1 MLRRLP
7 ISLRFDDDDSEFYE
21 GFIEEKK
28 NNRELSTLILDLL
41 RVYYENEVVRD
52 IVENYRI
59 ENSPFLKIHAEIN
72 RIAMEHSKNT
82 ISTSMM
88 GDYTRNEVKKTEPS
102 SENNSQ
108 QESPKLIP
116 ASPEEMQSQI
126 DEGVQK
132 ALASIL
138 SGDGGHILSEI
149 QKKLNNGNSQ
159 TEVKESLV
167 EEKVEK
173 VIPTV
178 VAPPTFEKT
187 EENDFVKEEVKV
199 ENKKEEV
206 ISETVEN
213 KPKKPSSFSKLMGS
227 LN

>member
-1 MLRRLP
+1 
-7 ISLRFDDDDSEFYE
+7 
-21 GFIEEKK
+21 
-28 NNRELSTLILDLL
+28 
-41 RVYYENEVVRD
+41 
-52 IVENYRI
+52 
-59 ENSPFLKIHAEIN
+59 
-72 RIAMEHSKNT
+72 
-82 ISTSMM
+82 
-88 GDYTRNEVKKTEPS
+88 
-102 SENNSQ
+102 
-108 QESPKLIP
+108 
-116 ASPEEMQSQI
+116 MQSQI

-178 VAPPTFEKT
+178 VTPPTFEKT